1 MIRGNSMRRTEPLD
15 VNELWLHPLPM
26 PMPNQPV
33 CATELQ
39 VIEQLNKIPITPRI
53 FIWTDSER
61 RCTQGWEFLASV
73 RQGVPPQGIEAEL
86 VAWCEQ
92 YPDAWLI
99 VDMRDGV
106 IPPSTSKPLADVL
119 TSIGR
124 QVIVMVSSSSNNPEG
139 LLRLSTFHQVPLLLK
154 PRAKASSFSVSVSKQ
169 CSIDEKLYSILLR

>member
-1 MIRGNSMRRTEPLD
+1 MIRGNCMRRKEPLD
-15 VNELWLHPLPM
+15 VNELWLNSLPM

-33 CATELQ
+33 CATELEL
-39 VIEQLNKIPITPRI
+39 IEQINNLPIKPRL

-106 IPPSTSKPLADVL
+106 ISPSTARPLTDVL
-119 TSIGR
+119 ASIGR
-124 QVIVMVSSSSNNPEG
+124 QVIVMVSSSSNNTNWPQWQ
-139 LLRLSTFHQVPLLLK
+139 LPL
-154 PRAKASSFSVSVSKQ
+154 
-169 CSIDEKLYSILLR
+169 